1 MRQPLLF
8 VFAALLLAGLST
20 QVHAQE
26 GFHIGIF
33 AQPQST
39 WIFNTEDTDIS
50 RSRFAYKSTWG
61 YAGMAKIG
69 YNIGDPLG
77 FQLGLIYSVQGQKS
91 SATDSTG
98 KTIDSQRLLNYVK
111 IPLLLHIN
119 SDPGRV
125 MLNLE
130 FGPQIG
136 FLRSAEL
143 LEDGQT
149 VDLGFDALNLYK
161 PKDVSFA
168 WAIGAEFMLTEGVSF
183 VLVHRGDY
191 GIIDMENKGF
201 TWNSL
206 PYYADG
212 RLITRNATFGIMGGF
227 NFCLSPG
234 RGGGRRGTQF
244 WFR

>member
-1 MRQPLLF
+1 MRKTLPYL
-8 VFAALLLAGLST
+8 FAALFLLAAHVR
-20 QVHAQE
+20 VHAQE
-26 GFHIGIF
+26 GFHLGIF

-39 WIFNTEDTDIS
+39 WIFNTEDTDVS
-50 RSRFAYKSTWG
+50 RSSFSYKSTWG

-77 FQLGLIYSVQGQKS
+77 FHLGLIYSMQGQKHTS
-91 SATDSTG
+91 IDSLGTS
-98 KTIDSQRLLNYVK
+98 ILSQRLLSYIK

-119 SDPGRV
+119 SDPARV
-125 MLNLE
+125 MFNFE

-136 FLRSAEL
+136 FLRTAEL
-143 LEDGQT
+143 FEDGQA
-149 VDLGFDALNLYK
+149 LNLPYDAVNLYK
-161 PKDVSFA
+161 PNDISVA
-168 WAIGAEFMLTEGVSF
+168 WSIGAQFNLTEVISF

-191 GIIDMENKGF
+191 GVVDMENKGF

-206 PYYADG
+206 PYYDG
-212 RLITRNATFGIMGGF
+212 GRVITRNATFGLMGGF
-227 NFCLSPG
+227 NFCFAPG